1 MRGAR
6 EHNLKNISVELPK
19 DKLVVFT
26 GPSGSGK
33 SSLAFDTIFAE
44 GQRRYVQSL
53 SAYARQFLGVLN
65 KPDVD
70 DISGLSPSVS
80 IEQKGISH
88 NPRSTVGTVTEI
100 YDYLRL
106 LFSRVGTPHCPLCGE
121 PVHRYSIDEILAVI
135 LRDFSEKRVEI
146 LAPLVRGKKGEH
158 RNVFEEARREGFL
171 RVRVDGRVLW
181 LEEEITLDR
190 NRKHSIEVVVDRLTV
205 STENRDRLSESTET
219 ALRIGTGYVLFS
231 TPEGEEKLL
240 SENFACPKC
249 EISLPE
255 IEPRLFSFN
264 SPFGACKECSGLG
277 SHEHFSVELA
287 VDPERSVWDGALLP
301 WKTTHYMLRKLRAV
315 SEAKGWDLSGPF
327 RDLPPEIRD
336 SVLNGVSDRVPMTYR
351 ENGQVQTYL
360 GRYEGLLPWLENRWT
375 ETESDSV
382 AEELI
387 SFRTEDRCQ
396 ACQGRRL
403 RPEALAVKINGLNI
417 ADVTEI
423 PVSSLLRRL
432 DQLNLSSQAL
442 EISGQILDELRKRLS
457 FMDDVGVGY
466 LTLSR
471 RADSLSG
478 GESQRIRL
486 ATQIGSKLCGVLYV
500 LDEPTIGLHPRD
512 TGRLLQTLRA
522 VRDLGNTVLV
532 VEHDRDTMLAAD
544 YILELGPHAG
554 EHGGQ
559 VVAAGTREEIV
570 STDCLTGPYLE
581 GRASGTIIRP
591 APRAPAGWLTVLGAK
606 EHNLKDL
613 DVSLPL
619 GVMTCISGVSGSG
632 KSTFM
637 HEVLYKGLKRILD
650 RDFRGRPGAH
660 REILGWEA
668 LRNVVLVNQDP
679 IGRTPRSNPATYT
692 GVFTLIRELFSQLPE
707 AKIRG
712 FQPGRFSFNVRG
724 GRCEACRG
732 EGESRISM
740 LFMPDVFVPCEI
752 CKGKRYNHE
761 TLEVRYRGK
770 NIADVL
776 DLPVDEALRFFAD
789 IPRIAS
795 KLKGIEE
802 AGLGYIRLGQPAPT
816 LSGGE
821 AQRVKLAAEL
831 SKRFTGSTLYLLD
844 EPTTG
849 LHYTDVRK
857 LLLLL
862 HKLVD
867 QGNTVVLIEHNLDVL
882 ASSDYL
888 VDLGPEG
895 GEEGGRI
902 VTTGTPQEVARSGIG
917 HTATCLRE
925 FLGQLQIK
933 EEGPCQKKENR
944 TRRKSS
950 GGATRSSP

>member
-1 MRGAR
+1 M
-6 EHNLKNISVELPK
+6 
-19 DKLVVFT
+19 
-26 GPSGSGK
+26 
-33 SSLAFDTIFAE
+33 AFDTIFAE

-106 LFSRVGTPHCPLCGE
+106 LFSRIGTPHCPLCGE
-121 PVHRYSIDEILAVI
+121 RVHRYSIDEILSVI
-135 LRDFSEKRVEI
+135 LRDFSGKRVEI

-181 LEEEITLDR
+181 LEEEIALDR

-205 STENRDRLSESTET
+205 SPENRDRLSESTET
-219 ALRIGTGYVLFS
+219 ALRIGTGSVLFA

-264 SPFGACKECSGLG
+264 SPFGACQECSGLG

-301 WKTTHYMLRKLRAV
+301 WKTTHYMLRKLKSV
-315 SEAKGWDLSGPF
+315 CEAKGWDLSKPF
-327 RDLPPEIRD
+327 RELPPEIRD
-336 SVLNGVSDRVPMTYR
+336 SILNGVSDRLPMTYR

-360 GRYEGLLPWLENRWT
+360 GRYEGLLPWLETRWT
-375 ETESDSV
+375 ETESDAV
-382 AEELI
+382 TEELI

-403 RPEALAVKINGLNI
+403 RPEALAVEIDGLSI
-417 ADVTEI
+417 ADVTET
-423 PVSSLLRRL
+423 PVSSLLQRL
-432 DQLNLSSQAL
+432 DQLNLSPQAL
-442 EISGQILDELRKRLS
+442 EISGQILDELKKRLS

-512 TGRLLQTLRA
+512 TERLLQTLRA

-544 YILELGPHAG
+544 YILELGPRAG

-559 VVAAGTREEIV
+559 VVAAGTREEIA
-570 STDCLTGPYLE
+570 SLDCLTGPYLE
-581 GRASGTIIRP
+581 GRVSGAIIRP
-591 APRAPAGWLTVLGAK
+591 TPREPGGWLTVLGAR

-613 DVSLPL
+613 DVALPL

-668 LRNVVLVNQDP
+668 LRNVVLVTQDP

-692 GVFTLIRELFSQLPE
+692 GLFTLIRELFSQLPE
-707 AKIRG
+707 ARIRG

-724 GRCEACRG
+724 GRCEACKG

-776 DLPVDEALRFFAD
+776 DLPVDEALQFFAD

-795 KLKGIEE
+795 KLKVIEE

-821 AQRVKLAAEL
+821 AQRVKLANEL

-882 ASSDYL
+882 ASCDYL
-888 VDLGPEG
+888 IDLGPEG
-895 GEEGGRI
+895 GEEGGRL
-902 VTTGTPQEVARSGIG
+902 VTKGTPQEVARSGIG
-917 HTATCLRE
+917 HTSSCLRD
-925 FLGQLQIK
+925 FLGQLRIKDK
-933 EEGPCQKKENR
+933 EEGPCLKKEAK
-944 TRRKSS
+944 TRRKLS
-950 GGATRSSP
+950 GGATPSSP